1 MDLPLFWVAKLRKND
16 GIVYLC
22 SGYIKLKNND
32 EEVMSLMVLVCAC
45 LLSQPVKAQQVTPD
59 AAGYIVKV
67 GDMLLILKWS

>member
-32 EEVMSLMVLVCAC
+32 EEVYESDGAGLRMLAE
-45 LLSQPVKAQQVTPD
+45 PAGEG
-59 AAGYIVKV
+59 AAGH
-67 GDMLLILKWS
+67 S

>member
-32 EEVMSLMVLVCAC
+32 EEVYESDGAGLRMFAE
-45 LLSQPVKAQQVTPD
+45 PAGEG
-59 AAGYIVKV
+59 AAGH
-67 GDMLLILKWS
+67 S